1 MMPVFCP
8 RIPCRIERYFIYITQ
23 RSLFSCGNL
32 SHFSCFLLTL
42 RFWRSSA
49 EVSCG
54 WLYYF
59 CDLSGFRTLALRSG
73 GRKVT
78 KASCQFHQVS
88 SKALSPSLIY
98 DWWHSPLSTG
108 WIIIYLLSPLEKL
121 SLPPSFNIS
130 FFERKLLWGAEVC
143 CRVCKWLVVPLGR
156 GFLFYSHVLI
166 YWVVYLY
173 IRGSV
178 LIYLYT
184 HAYTHIL
191 TYINIYIPTHIYAHV
206 DIQYV
211 HAYTQ

>member
-1 MMPVFCP
+1 MAIYLTFRVFYWPWDFGEAVLRYPVDDFIIFVTYLGFVRWHYDLEEGKSP
-8 RIPCRIERYFIYITQ
+8 RLAVNFIRCHQ
-23 RSLFSCGNL
+23 RPLI
-32 SHFSCFLLTL
+32 
-42 RFWRSSA
+42 
-49 EVSCG
+49 
-54 WLYYF
+54 
-59 CDLSGFRTLALRSG
+59 
-73 GRKVT
+73 
-78 KASCQFHQVS
+78 
-88 SKALSPSLIY
+88 PSLIY

-156 GFLFYSHVLI
+156 RFLFYSHVLI

-191 TYINIYIPTHIYAHV
+191 TYINIYTPTHIYAHV

>member
-88 SKALSPSLIY
+88 SKAPNSQPDLWLVTFTFINWLDY
-98 DWWHSPLSTG
+98 YLSTF
-108 WIIIYLLSPLEKL
+108 SPRKIV
-121 SLPPSFNIS
+121 SPPSFNIS

-156 GFLFYSHVLI
+156 RFLFYSHVLI

-191 TYINIYIPTHIYAHV
+191 TYINIYTPTHIYAHV